1 MVGKPQQQQKQQLC
15 LSWLRHNKQSCIS
28 NSFLRRYCNK
38 DSVNTIGY
46 ALLEQ
51 LDEME
56 KSFWEKQNQGDRVNM
71 GIMTQ
76 AEASALIKETIKT
89 LPPLF
94 QVSCL

>member
-1 MVGKPQQQQKQQLC
+1 MYN
-15 LSWLRHNKQSCIS
+15 SNIS
-28 NSFLRRYCNK
+28 NVMLARYCNK
-38 DSVNTIGY
+38 DSVKTIGY

-56 KSFWEKQNQGDRVNM
+56 KSFWEKQSQGDRMNM

-76 AEASALIKETIKT
+76 AEASALIKETITT

-94 QVSCL
+94 QVSYLLF